1 VVRALV
7 VLVLLA
13 GRARADS
20 DLCPRNAHYRGAT
33 IDLDVKDA
41 DIHEVFRLLADTGRV
56 NLVIPDE
63 VSGKVTLKL
72 HRVPW
77 DQAACAIA
85 ATHRLSI
92 TVDGNILIVKPR

>member
-1 VVRALV
+1 MLRALV
-7 VLVLLA
+7 ALMLLPA
-13 GRARADS
+13 LARADG

-41 DIHEVFRLLADTGRV
+41 DIQEVFRLLAETGHV
-56 NLVIPDE
+56 NLVVPDG
-63 VSGKVTLKL
+63 VTGKVTLKL

-85 ATHRLSI
+85 ATHKLSI

>member
-1 VVRALV
+1 MLLPVV
-7 VLVLLA
+7 
-13 GRARADS
+13 ARADGE
-20 DLCPRNAHYRGAT
+20 LCARGAHYRGAT

-41 DIHEVFRLLADTGRV
+41 DIHEVLRLLADTGRV
-56 NLVIPDE
+56 NLVVPDT

-85 ATHRLSI
+85 ATHQLSI
-92 TVDGNILIVKPR
+92 VVDGNILIVKPR

>member
-1 VVRALV
+1 MRALAA
-7 VLVLLA
+7 LMLLA
-13 GRARADS
+13 TAAHADG

-41 DIHEVFRLLADTGRV
+41 DIQEVFRLLAETGHV
-56 NLVIPDE
+56 NLVVPDG
-63 VSGKVTLKL
+63 VAGRVTLRL

-85 ATHRLSI
+85 ATHKLSI

>member
-1 VVRALV
+1 MRALV
-7 VLVLLA
+7 VLMLLSA
-13 GRARADS
+13 VARADGE
-20 DLCPRNAHYRGAT
+20 LCVRDARYHGAT

-41 DIHEVFRLLADTGRV
+41 DIQEVLRLLAETGHV
-56 NLVIPDE
+56 NLVVPDG
-63 VSGKVTLKL
+63 VTGRVTLKL